1 MASSLRP
8 TSISEDTTHLYS
20 SIASR
25 HVRTLYLLA
34 LSKNEISL
42 LFSQEQD
49 ISERWDDLTFIHT
62 EYSRFLI
69 DLRTRFRL
77 HAPEYALQLFRS
89 KMTEQSPQYS
99 VCLNHDYEQ
108 LQDWMNR
115 TVYNATY
122 GAPGNLHSEILT
134 CYDEGVARPDR
145 GACPQ
150 SMIRLGRLEKLRV
163 ATQRRG
169 SEEPNRWGIRNGRD
183 GNLRLWRYRQQMA
196 RLRHHRRQ
204 MVLPIKGSC
213 F

>member
-1 MASSLRP
+1 M
-8 TSISEDTTHLYS
+8 
-20 SIASR
+20 
-25 HVRTLYLLA
+25 
-34 LSKNEISL
+34 
-42 LFSQEQD
+42 
-49 ISERWDDLTFIHT
+49 
-62 EYSRFLI
+62 
-69 DLRTRFRL
+69 
-77 HAPEYALQLFRS
+77 QLFRS

-115 TVYNATY
+115 TVYNANY

-134 CYDEGVARPDR
+134 CYDEGVAWPDR

-183 GNLRLWRYRQQMA
+183 GNLRLWRYRQQYLLTKHADQFSRNCSGAISSADALDLPKGICSVHGSSEILGLDVRFLLWALGTLARRILEFTLSSMA
-196 RLRHHRRQ
+196 GRC
-204 MVLPIKGSC
+204 PSA
-213 F
+213 